1 MNYLQAVAAYVL
13 WGIFPLYWKLLPR
26 ENSFEIICHRI
37 VWSLL
42 TLLICTT
49 IVRQWKDVGIVL
61 RDRKRLGLC
70 CVAACLISINWFV
83 FIWAV
88 QQKYVIES
96 SLGYFMNPMFNVVLG
111 VIFFKERLHWVQWLA
126 VAIAAGGLLVMTA
139 GNDGF
144 PWLAVTLA
152 ISFSLYAAVKKKTTL
167 PAIAGLGM
175 ETAILMPVALSAILY
190 FSNTT
195 PQAANRSAMD
205 WGLLVMGGPITTIP
219 LVLFAAAAKKV
230 PMAAMGMLQYI
241 APSLQFAFGFFLFQ
255 EAVSA
260 QRLIGFAI
268 VWLALMVFTGYLL
281 ASNRKQKKL
290 T

>member
-1 MNYLQAVAAYVL
+1 MSYLQAVLAYVL

-37 VWSLL
+37 AWSLL
-42 TLLICTT
+42 TLVICIS
-49 IVRQWKDVGIVL
+49 IVRQWKDVGAVL
-61 RDRKRLGLC
+61 RDKKRLGLC
-70 CVAACLISINWFV
+70 CIAACLISTNWFV

-96 SLGYFMNPMFNVVLG
+96 SLGYFINPMFNVVLG
-111 VIFFKERLHWVQWLA
+111 VILFKERLHPLQWLS
-126 VAIAAGGLLVMTA
+126 VAIAATGLLVMTA

-152 ISFSLYAAVKKKTTL
+152 TSFAFYAAVKKKTTL

-175 ETAILMPVALSAILY
+175 ETAILLPIALAAIAY
-190 FSNTT
+190 FSYTS
-195 PQAANRSAMD
+195 PQAANRTSTE
-205 WGLLVMGGPITTIP
+205 WGLLLFGGPITTIP

-241 APSLQFAFGFFLFQ
+241 APSLQFAFGVFLFH
-255 EAVSA
+255 EVVST
-260 QRLIGFAI
+260 QRLIGFGI
-268 VWLALMVFTGYLL
+268 VWLALVVFTGYLI
-281 ASNRKQKKL
+281 ASARYQKKL

>member
-1 MNYLQAVAAYVL
+1 LSYLQAVLAYVL

-37 VWSLL
+37 AWSLL
-42 TLLICTT
+42 TLVVCISV
-49 IVRQWKDVGIVL
+49 VRQWKDVGAVL
-61 RDRKRLGLC
+61 RDKKRLGLC
-70 CVAACLISINWFV
+70 CIAACLISINWFV

-96 SLGYFMNPMFNVVLG
+96 SLGYFINPMFNVVLG
-111 VIFFKERLHWVQWLA
+111 VILFKERLHPLQWTA
-126 VAIAAGGLLVMTA
+126 VAIAALGLLVMTA

-152 ISFSLYAAVKKKTTL
+152 TSFGLYAAVKKKTTL

-175 ETAILMPVALSAILY
+175 ETAILLPIALAAIAY
-190 FSNTT
+190 FSYTS
-195 PQAANRSAMD
+195 PQASNRTSTE
-205 WGLLVMGGPITTIP
+205 WGLLMFGGPITTIP

-241 APSLQFAFGFFLFQ
+241 APSLQFAFGVFLFH
-255 EAVSA
+255 EVVSP
-260 QRLIGFAI
+260 QRLIGFGI
-268 VWLALMVFTGYLL
+268 VWLALVVFTGYLI
-281 ASNRKQKKL
+281 ASARYQKKL

>member
-1 MNYLQAVAAYVL
+1 MSYLQAVLAYVL

-37 VWSLL
+37 AWSLL
-42 TLLICTT
+42 TLVVCISV
-49 IVRQWKDVGIVL
+49 VRQWKDVGAVL
-61 RDRKRLGLC
+61 RDKKRLGLC
-70 CVAACLISINWFV
+70 CIAACLISINWFV

-96 SLGYFMNPMFNVVLG
+96 SLGYFINPMFNVVLG
-111 VIFFKERLHWVQWLA
+111 VILFKERLHPLQWTA
-126 VAIAAGGLLVMTA
+126 VAIAALGLLVMTA

-152 ISFSLYAAVKKKTTL
+152 TSFGLYAAVKKKTTL

-175 ETAILMPVALSAILY
+175 ETAILLPIALAAIAY
-190 FSNTT
+190 FSYTS
-195 PQAANRSAMD
+195 PQASNRTSTE
-205 WGLLVMGGPITTIP
+205 WGLLMFGGPITTIP

-241 APSLQFAFGFFLFQ
+241 APSLQFAFGVFLFH
-255 EAVSA
+255 EVVSP
-260 QRLIGFAI
+260 QRLIGFGI
-268 VWLALMVFTGYLL
+268 VWLALVVFTGYLI
-281 ASNRKQKKL
+281 ASARYQKKL

>member
-1 MNYLQAVAAYVL
+1 MSYLQAVLAYVL

-37 VWSLL
+37 AWSLL
-42 TLLICTT
+42 TLVVCISV
-49 IVRQWKDVGIVL
+49 VRQWKDVGAVL
-61 RDRKRLGLC
+61 WDKKRLGLC
-70 CVAACLISINWFV
+70 CIAACLISINWFV

-96 SLGYFMNPMFNVVLG
+96 SLGYFINPMFNVVLG
-111 VIFFKERLHWVQWLA
+111 VILFKERLHPLQWTA
-126 VAIAAGGLLVMTA
+126 VAIAALGLLVMTA

-152 ISFSLYAAVKKKTTL
+152 TSFGLYAAVKKKTTL

-175 ETAILMPVALSAILY
+175 ETAILLPIALAAIAY
-190 FSNTT
+190 FSYTS
-195 PQAANRSAMD
+195 PQASNRTSTE
-205 WGLLVMGGPITTIP
+205 WGLLLFGGPITTIP

-241 APSLQFAFGFFLFQ
+241 APSLQFAFGVFLFH
-255 EAVSA
+255 EVVSP
-260 QRLIGFAI
+260 QRLLGFGI
-268 VWLALMVFTGYLL
+268 VWLALVVFTGYLI
-281 ASNRKQKKL
+281 ASVRYQKKL
-290 T
+290 P

>member
-1 MNYLQAVAAYVL
+1 LSYLQAVLAYVL

-37 VWSLL
+37 AWSLL
-42 TLLICTT
+42 TLVICIS
-49 IVRQWKDVGIVL
+49 IVRQWKDVGAVL
-61 RDRKRLGLC
+61 RDKKRLGLC
-70 CVAACLISINWFV
+70 CIAACLISINWFV

-96 SLGYFMNPMFNVVLG
+96 SLGYFINPMFNVVLG
-111 VIFFKERLHWVQWLA
+111 VILFKERLHPSQWLA
-126 VAIAAGGLLVMTA
+126 VAIAAIGLLVMTA

-152 ISFSLYAAVKKKTTL
+152 TSFALYAAVKKKTTL

-175 ETAILMPVALSAILY
+175 ETAILLPIALAAIAY
-190 FSNTT
+190 FSYTN
-195 PQAANRSAMD
+195 PQASNRTSTE
-205 WGLLVMGGPITTIP
+205 WGLLVFGGPITTIP

-241 APSLQFAFGFFLFQ
+241 APSLQFAFGVFLFH
-255 EAVSA
+255 EVVSP
-260 QRLIGFAI
+260 QRLLGFGI
-268 VWLALMVFTGYLL
+268 VWLALVVFTGYLI
-281 ASNRKQKKL
+281 ASARYQKKL

>member
-1 MNYLQAVAAYVL
+1 LSYLQAVLAYVL

-37 VWSLL
+37 AWSLL
-42 TLLICTT
+42 TLVVCISV
-49 IVRQWKDVGIVL
+49 VRQWKDVGAVL
-61 RDRKRLGLC
+61 WDKKRLGLC
-70 CVAACLISINWFV
+70 CIAACLISINWFV

-96 SLGYFMNPMFNVVLG
+96 SLGYFINPMFNVVLG
-111 VIFFKERLHWVQWLA
+111 VILFKERLHPLQWTA
-126 VAIAAGGLLVMTA
+126 VAIAALGLLVMTA

-152 ISFSLYAAVKKKTTL
+152 TSFGLYAAVKKKTTL

-175 ETAILMPVALSAILY
+175 ETAILLPIALAAIAY
-190 FSNTT
+190 FSYTS
-195 PQAANRSAMD
+195 PQASNRTSTE
-205 WGLLVMGGPITTIP
+205 WGLLLFGGPITTIP

-241 APSLQFAFGFFLFQ
+241 APSLQFAFGVFLFH
-255 EAVSA
+255 EVVSP
-260 QRLIGFAI
+260 QRLLGFGI
-268 VWLALMVFTGYLL
+268 VWLALVVFTGYLI
-281 ASNRKQKKL
+281 ASVRYQKKL
-290 T
+290 P

>member
-1 MNYLQAVAAYVL
+1 MAYVL

-37 VWSLL
+37 AWSLL
-42 TLLICTT
+42 TLVVCISV
-49 IVRQWKDVGIVL
+49 VRQWKDVGAVL
-61 RDRKRLGLC
+61 RDKKRLGLC
-70 CVAACLISINWFV
+70 CIAACLISINWFV

-96 SLGYFMNPMFNVVLG
+96 SLGYFINPMFNVVLG
-111 VIFFKERLHWVQWLA
+111 VILFKERLHPLQWTA
-126 VAIAAGGLLVMTA
+126 VAIAALGLLVMTA

-152 ISFSLYAAVKKKTTL
+152 TSFGLYAAVKKKTTL

-175 ETAILMPVALSAILY
+175 ETAILLPIALAAIAY
-190 FSNTT
+190 FSYTS
-195 PQAANRSAMD
+195 PQASNRTSTE
-205 WGLLVMGGPITTIP
+205 WGLLLFGGPITTIP

-241 APSLQFAFGFFLFQ
+241 APSLQFAFGVFLFH
-255 EAVSA
+255 EIVSP
-260 QRLIGFAI
+260 QRLLGFGI
-268 VWLALMVFTGYLL
+268 VWLALVVFTGYLI
-281 ASNRKQKKL
+281 ASVRYQKKL
-290 T
+290 P

>member
-1 MNYLQAVAAYVL
+1 MSYLQAVLAYVL

-37 VWSLL
+37 AWSLL
-42 TLLICTT
+42 TLVVCIS
-49 IVRQWKDVGIVL
+49 IVRQWKDVGAVL
-61 RDRKRLGLC
+61 RDKKRLGLC
-70 CVAACLISINWFV
+70 CIAACLISINWFV

-88 QQKYVIES
+88 QQKYVLES
-96 SLGYFMNPMFNVVLG
+96 SLGYFINPMFNVVLG
-111 VIFFKERLHWVQWLA
+111 VILFKERLHPLQWTA
-126 VAIAAGGLLVMTA
+126 VAIAAIGLLVMTA

-152 ISFSLYAAVKKKTTL
+152 TSFGLYAAVKKKTTL

-175 ETAILMPVALSAILY
+175 ETAILLPIALAAIAY
-190 FSNTT
+190 FSYTS
-195 PQAANRSAMD
+195 PQASNRTSTE
-205 WGLLVMGGPITTIP
+205 WGLLLFGGPITTIP

-241 APSLQFAFGFFLFQ
+241 APSLQFAFGVFLFH
-255 EAVSA
+255 EVVSP
-260 QRLIGFAI
+260 QRLLGFGI
-268 VWLALMVFTGYLL
+268 VWLALVVFTGYLI
-281 ASNRKQKKL
+281 ASARYQKKL